1 MVLSPTQ
8 RELSIQERN
17 MSAYAAGRMPVSP
30 QFASATA
37 HSPMYAAKAAQ
48 LRHSSSLASAASPT
62 HRAGGAGG
70 PAASPLTAAAAAAR
84 AYYDPSTS
92 ASPLA
97 SHSPLAAARASPAS
111 PAAASR
117 SSQQQQQAPRTPTS
131 AARQV
136 TSLSPL
142 SPFSPETV
150 RPAAARG
157 AQNRRGH
164 PPTAPPPAL
173 TPPAGASAATAAS
186 YRHLRPPSLTLRS
199 DTLTSLNTTSSS
211 GSGCGELSAANSSC
225 GYDSSST
232 ADTPT
237 SGLLVGG
244 QYSPLQRF
252 PTPVAPPTPPAA
264 AAAPQTA
271 AECMQCFAFGDP
283 PSPTSARAMQ
293 EAPPVG
299 KPSRPAPRTDH
310 PEEAMARFAGLAA
323 RLSTIVASKEPGADL
338 LPHLSA
344 SEVVKQLVRRMNGF
358 TDSGSAREA
367 ADYRGV
373 YAVFQRLVDVIF
385 KKMGG
390 TIRSSALVDLLGCV
404 FDMQLAHDYCKAWVS
419 LRELRHVAD
428 VVRSSADP
436 AALFSALLL
445 MIRQQCAQINPA
457 TGGGVDKTA
466 LSLCIGELLSAT
478 KVAAKQNARDPAGLL
493 KDLYRFTDAHDSHW
507 SVMKRFYSLADDP
520 EAPSPL
526 GAVYFVVVHI
536 VAYAGLAEVR
546 AALGRLEVPQGS
558 RLGQIVD
565 QAYRNLLKE
574 KERRTQAKAAAAAVA
589 SAPAAA
595 AAAGAAPVGQQQQQQ
610 QQPAAAPA
618 GTTATAT
625 SLRQYKQYQQSTR
638 TVY

>member
-17 MSAYAAGRMPVSP
+17 MSTYAASRMPVSP
-30 QFASATA
+30 QFVSAKTVPA
-37 HSPMYAAKAAQ
+37 HSPIYAAKAAAQ
-48 LRHSSSLASAASPT
+48 LRHSSSLAAAAASPT
-62 HRAGGAGG
+62 HRAGG
-70 PAASPLTAAAAAAR
+70 PAASPLTAAAAAR
-84 AYYDPSTS
+84 VYFDPSAS

-97 SHSPLAAARASPAS
+97 SHSPLAAARSPAS
-111 PAAASR
+111 PSVAR
-117 SSQQQQQAPRTPTS
+117 SSQQQQPCTPTS

-173 TPPAGASAATAAS
+173 PAASAS

-199 DTLTSLNTTSSS
+199 DTLTSLNTTSS
-211 GSGCGELSAANSSC
+211 GGDLSAANSSC

-252 PTPVAPPTPPAA
+252 PTPAAAPPTPPAA
-264 AAAPQTA
+264 ASAAPQTA
-271 AECMQCFAFGDP
+271 AERMQCFAFGDP

-299 KPSRPAPRTDH
+299 KPSRPAGRTDH

-385 KKMGG
+385 QKMGG
-390 TIRSSALVDLLGCV
+390 TIRSSALVDLLGCL

-419 LRELRHVAD
+419 LRELRNVAD
-428 VVRSSADP
+428 VVRTSADP

-457 TGGGVDKTA
+457 TGGGLDKTA
-466 LSLCIGELLSAT
+466 LSLCIGELLAAT

-526 GAVYFVVVHI
+526 GAIYFVVVHI

-546 AALGRLEVPQGS
+546 ASLGRLEVPQGS

-595 AAAGAAPVGQQQQQQ
+595 AASAGAAAPAAQQQQQS
-610 QQPAAAPA
+610 PAAAAAPA
-618 GTTATAT
+618 GTTPTAL
-625 SLRQYKQYQQSTR
+625 SLRQYKQYQQSAGR